1 MFHLPE
7 DLTSLDRAALSALL
21 ETLRAD
27 FRTEI
32 SRKRDADEGALDVE
46 ALKATYATARQSVL
60 SLIALADE
68 EDPVTPEP
76 AKAEVEPVEV
86 ETVEEP
92 EPKPVVEDE
101 VDPPAEVEPVEEAAA
116 STKPVVTTTGLSTT
130 PTKVVERRSE
140 AEVFKVVAPVAGK
153 KAGERFTS
161 WAEAGAALAAVAS
174 DTRGSGMKHYVGAAE
189 AQIPDI
195 MKLDASQG
203 GMARI
208 GHNLQMLEQADEVTA
223 ALCAP
228 LPTVYGLACDN
239 VTRRP
244 VKGSL
249 PTYQAPRGGVS
260 IMSSPTLE
268 DITGGYGIWD
278 RDDDANPNATKEACQ
293 TIRCN
298 TPSDYYMYAVYRCMT
313 VKNMLAATYPELVEA
328 WLNRLQARWAR
339 MAEIQLLEAMAVEA
353 TTITAHTLGYNAT
366 TSIATNLLNY
376 LVGYQNLQRWDV
388 PEFEMWAPRNLMYA
402 IKADMMRRR
411 RTDGGFFSVPSD
423 AQVNALFTSVG
434 VTPHWFIDTPSWA
447 TPIPKLQVSG
457 RLGQFTRNLEILIA
471 PRGKFAVIDRGE
483 LNFGVNNVM
492 RDNTSLSKNEYTL
505 FYENWEGIVNTTSC
519 PAHILEFDNL
529 CFNGQQI
536 ADVVGNCEGYD
547 EVGAAS

>member
-1 MFHLPE
+1 MFQLPE

-21 ETLRAD
+21 ATLRSD
-27 FRTEI
+27 FRTEL
-32 SRKRDADEGALDVE
+32 SRKRGEDEGALDRSALQAEYTE
-46 ALKATYATARQSVL
+46 ARETVL
-60 SLIALADE
+60 SMIA
-68 EDPVTPEP
+68 TF
-76 AKAEVEPVEV
+76 
-86 ETVEEP
+86 
-92 EPKPVVEDE
+92 DE
-101 VDPPAEVEPVEEAAA
+101 VDPADAPEPPAVPADDEVVDPPAAPEEEEVDPPVEPEPDDEAAV
-116 STKPVVTTTGLSTT
+116 STKPVVTTTGLATT
-130 PTKVVERRSE
+130 PTNVAERRSE
-140 AEVFKVVAPVAGK
+140 AEVFKALATVAGK
-153 KAGERFTS
+153 KQGERFSS
-161 WAEAGAALAAVAS
+161 WAEAGAALMAMAA
-174 DTRGSGMKHYVGAAE
+174 DTRGSGMKHYVGSAA

-195 MKLDASQG
+195 MKLDEGKG

-208 GHNLQMLEQADEVTA
+208 GDNLKLMEQDEVTA

-249 PTYQAPRGGVS
+249 RTYQAPRGGVQ

-268 DITGGYGIWD
+268 DIKTGFGIWD
-278 RDDDANPNATKEACQ
+278 RDDDANPAATKEACQ
-293 TIRCN
+293 TIKCN
-298 TPSDYYMYAVYRCMT
+298 TPSSYYMYAVYRCMT

-339 MAEIQLLEAMAVEA
+339 MAEVQLLEAMAVD
-353 TTITAHTLGYNAT
+353 TTVVEAHTLGYNAS
-366 TSIATNLLNY
+366 TSIITNLLNY
-376 LVGYQNLQRWDV
+376 LALYQELQRWDV
-388 PEFEMWAPRNLMYA
+388 PSFEAWIPRWALYA

-411 RTDGGFFSVPSD
+411 RTDGSFAGVPSD

-447 TPIPKLQVSG
+447 TPIPKFQVTG

-471 PRGKFAVIDRGE
+471 PTNKFAVIDRGE

-505 FYENWEGIVNTTSC
+505 FYENYEGIVNTTSC
-519 PAHILEFDNL
+519 PAHVLEFNNL

-536 ADVVGNCEGYD
+536 ADVVLNCEGYD